1 MTKPD
6 AFPSSRPDRRS
17 IRILARSLAREL
29 AADGVGTACLIS
41 LAAELINEATERL
54 RGARTDLSDSM
65 PLDLGPAGR
74 PADFQR

>member
-1 MTKPD
+1 MSRLD
-6 AFPSSRPDRRS
+6 AFPSSRPDRRA

-41 LAAELINEATERL
+41 LAAELIDEATERL
-54 RGARTDLSDSM
+54 RGARSDV

-74 PADFQR
+74 PPELQR